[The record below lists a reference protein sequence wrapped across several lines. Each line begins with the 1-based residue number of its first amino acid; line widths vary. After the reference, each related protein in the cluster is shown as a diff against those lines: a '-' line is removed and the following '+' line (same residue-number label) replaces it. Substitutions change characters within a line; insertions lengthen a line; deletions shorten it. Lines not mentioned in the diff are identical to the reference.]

1 MDRLLLNSRRRF
13 LTQAAATTFGLYFIA
28 PVAAVTNSAIPR
40 TLAFE
45 NLHTGERLRATYWSS
60 GHYDDSALEELAF
73 VLRDHRTGDVKRL
86 DSRLFDVL
94 HRLQSELGFRDAY
107 QVISGYRS
115 PKTNEMLR
123 NSGRDVVKNSFH
135 TRGQA
140 VDVRVAGV
148 PLTTLRDTA
157 KRLRRGGVGYYA
169 KSKFIHIDVGR
180 VRFW

>member
-1 MDRLLLNSRRRF
+1 MNRSLISSRRLF
-13 LTQAAATTFGLYFIA
+13 LTQATAAVFGLQFAA
-28 PVAAVTNSAIPR
+28 PVAAATNSAMPR

-45 NLHTGERLRATYWSS
+45 NLHTGERLRATYWSR
-60 GHYDDSALEELAF
+60 GHYEDSALEELAY

-94 HRLQSELGFRDAY
+94 HLLQSKLGFRDAY

-115 PKTNEMLR
+115 PKTNEMLL
-123 NSGRDVVKNSFH
+123 NSGRGVVKNSFH

-140 VDVRVAGV
+140 VDVRVAGL
-148 PLTTLRDTA
+148 PLTSLRDTA
-157 KRLRRGGVGYYA
+157 KRLRRGGVGYYP
-169 KSKFIHIDVGR
+169 KNQFIHIDVGR